1 MSGGADDPAA
11 ARSAYAASARARAEF
26 LYAGVHTPHRSCGV
40 ALAETFGLPHASYQ
54 ALRRGGLTG
63 LGPCGAIQAGLLVL
77 GEILGDP
84 SPTGAPTPE
93 LREAARRYREAVAGK
108 VDFQFDTSCD
118 HRTAPRGDFAG
129 KARAAY
135 CTSLAGVAAET
146 VAEVLCDLGR
156 ARAISE
162 GG

>member
-1 MSGGADDPAA
+1 
-11 ARSAYAASARARAEF
+11 
-26 LYAGVHTPHRSCGV
+26 LYAGKLTAHRSCGV

-54 ALRRGGLTG
+54 ALRKGGLTR

-93 LREAARRYREAVAGK
+93 LREAARRYRDAISEK
-108 VDFQFDTSCD
+108 VDFAFDTSCNA
-118 HRTAPRGDFAG
+118 RTAPRGEFAG
-129 KARAAY
+129 ETRADY

-146 VAEVLCDLGR
+146 VAEVLWDLGR
-156 ARAISE
+156 GREVSR